1 MVFSKNSNS
10 KFIILYSANTYGPG
24 KILLNSNYGH
34 VIPSLIIKCLQ
45 NKNIRLFGGKNAVR
59 NLYMLKI

>member
-24 KILLNSNYGH
+24 DLTQIM
-34 VIPSLIIKCLQ
+34 V
-45 NKNIRLFGGKNAVR
+45 
-59 NLYMLKI
+59 M